1 MRMYKHKIW
10 AGVGLVS
17 IGILAGCGSTTPTTP
32 DITTLNSPTPVSL
45 PPVGDATAAVF
56 AKTGTPV
63 PTGLSTG
70 AIADPIKGSATN
82 SATASSTNPLATTK
96 TMKTYTS
103 APAMTIDTKKSYTA
117 TLKTSMGEIE
127 IELFANKVP
136 NTVNNFVFLARDAFY
151 DKTVFHRVIKDFMI
165 QGGDPK
171 GDGTGGPGYRFNDEK
186 FSGEYTKGTV
196 AMANAGPNTNGSQ
209 FFIMHKDVGLP
220 KNYVIF
226 GKVIKGLDVVDKI
239 AAAEVASSAGG
250 ERSKPVRPLLL
261 ESVTV
266 SEK

>member
-1 MRMYKHKIW
+1 MYKQKILV
-10 AGVGLVS
+10 GMGLVS
-17 IGILAGCGSTTPTTP
+17 IGLLSGCGSSTPTTP
-32 DITTLNSPTPVSL
+32 DITTLNPATPLAVS
-45 PPVGDATAAVF
+45 AAGSM
-56 AKTGTPV
+56 AANGQV
-63 PTGLSTG
+63 PTGLTSAA
-70 AIADPIKGSATN
+70 AIALAKSNNAANAN
-82 SATASSTNPLATTK
+82 SSSTNSTAP
-96 TMKTYTS
+96 MKSYAS
-103 APAMTIDTKKSYTA
+103 APTMTIDNKKSYTA

-127 IELFANKVP
+127 IELFANKTP

-186 FSGEYTKGTV
+186 FTGEYTKGIV

-226 GKVIKGLDVVDKI
+226 GKVIKGIEVVDKI
-239 AAAEVASSAGG
+239 AASEVTSSASG
-250 ERSKPVRPLLL
+250 ERSKPVKPLIL
-261 ESVTV
+261 ESVTI

>member
-1 MRMYKHKIW
+1 M
-10 AGVGLVS
+10 GLVS
-17 IGILAGCGSTTPTTP
+17 IGLLSGCGSSTPTTP
-32 DITTLNSPTPVSL
+32 DITTLNPAASTGVSPT
-45 PPVGDATAAVF
+45 GDA
-56 AKTGTPV
+56 AKGQV
-63 PTGLSTG
+63 PTGLTTAA
-70 AIADPIKGSATN
+70 AIALAKSNNAATP
-82 SATASSTNPLATTK
+82 SSTTTNPSTT

-103 APAMTIDTKKSYTA
+103 APAMTIDTKKSYIA

-127 IELFANKVP
+127 IELFANKMP

-186 FSGEYTKGTV
+186 FSGEYSRGTV

-226 GKVIKGLDVVDKI
+226 GKVIKGIEVVDKI
-239 AAAEVASSAGG
+239 AASEVTSSASG
-250 ERSKPVRPLLL
+250 ERSKPVKPLFL
-261 ESVTV
+261 ESVTI